1 MQDVEGWSW
10 KRVSTQSAER
20 DGARPPVVALTFGGK
35 VGFFFFFFLIA
46 IREKKEG
53 IGNDKKRFEDLVV
66 RSPAW

>member
-1 MQDVEGWSW
+1 MMQDIEGWSW

-35 VGFFFFFFLIA
+35 VGFFFFLIA
-46 IREKKEG
+46 IIEKKEG
-53 IGNDKKRFEDLVV
+53 IGNDKKRFEDLMV